1 MLSWCF
7 EPDPQGLHGMIFSE
21 LELATVAMA
30 YIYFESAAHT
40 LCARAPCASARLH
53 WFIFGIF
60 ASPALNGRPVS
71 GSRGAGRICLVLSEC
86 APPFNES
93 LY

>member
-1 MLSWCF
+1 VLSWCF
-7 EPDPQGLHGMIFSE
+7 EPDPQGLHGMFFSE

-30 YIYFESAAHT
+30 YIYFESAAHSAPAPMRK
-40 LCARAPCASARLH
+40 CALALV
-53 WFIFGIF
+53 IFGIF
-60 ASPALNGRPVS
+60 ASPALKGRPVS

>member
-1 MLSWCF
+1 MT
-7 EPDPQGLHGMIFSE
+7 FSE

-40 LCARAPCASARLH
+40 LCARAHAQVRACTD
-53 WFIFGIF
+53 WFIFGIV
-60 ASPALNGRPVS
+60 ASPALKGRPVS
-71 GSRGAGRICLVLSEC
+71 GSRGAARICLVLSEC

-93 LY
+93 LF